1 MPRFTTSDGLDLYYE
16 DDKADGI
23 PILCL
28 AGLTRT
34 TEDFDYVTP
43 HLAGCRV
50 IKMDYRGRGQSD
62 FDPDW
67 KNYIL
72 PVECRDVLELL
83 AHLDLDKVAIL
94 GTSRGGLNAMGL
106 AAGAK
111 DRLLGVALN
120 DVGPVIEPGF
130 VAFLKEY
137 IGRNPASRTIE
148 EAAAAMRHV
157 FVGFDD
163 VPDERWLAEARKQ
176 YRQTDAGLE
185 ITYDPHLRDATLAMA
200 DQEIDLWPYFDA
212 LDGLPLAL
220 IWGENSALLAEG
232 TVKLMQD
239 RHPDMITAR
248 VPGRGHVP
256 FLDEPQAVAALH
268 DWIEAMK

>member
-1 MPRFTTSDGLDLYYE
+1 MPHFTSSDGLNLYFE
-16 DDKADGI
+16 DDGGTGL

-43 HLAGCRV
+43 HLTGTRL
-50 IKMDYRGRGQSD
+50 IKMDYRGRGKSD
-62 FDPDW
+62 FDTDW
-67 KNYIL
+67 KNYSL

-83 AHLDLDKVAIL
+83 AHLGLEKVAIL

-120 DVGPVIEPGF
+120 DVGPVIDPGF
-130 VAFLKEY
+130 VEFLKTY
-137 IGRNPASRTIE
+137 IGRPPAAKTHQQ
-148 EAAAAMRHV
+148 AAAAMKHV

-163 VPDERWLAEARKQ
+163 VPEDRWMQEAQKQ
-176 YRQTDAGLE
+176 YRQTDEGLE
-185 ITYDPHLRDATLAMA
+185 IVYDKHLRDATLAMA
-200 DQEIDLWPYFDA
+200 DQQIDLWPYFDA
-212 LDGLPLAL
+212 LQDLPLAL
-220 IWGENSALLAEG
+220 IWGENSGLLTEG
-232 TVKLMQD
+232 TVDLMQQ
-239 RHPDMITAR
+239 RRPDMILGR

-256 FLDEPQAVAALH
+256 FLDEPEAVAALH
-268 DWIEAMK
+268 KWIGSMT